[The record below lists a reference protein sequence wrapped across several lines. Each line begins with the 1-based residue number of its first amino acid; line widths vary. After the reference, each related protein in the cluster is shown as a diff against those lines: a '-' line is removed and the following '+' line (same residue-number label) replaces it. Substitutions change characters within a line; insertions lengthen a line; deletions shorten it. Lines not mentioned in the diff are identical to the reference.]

1 MNALKPAAA
10 VPSVFRL
17 QNMLLSVLA
26 IPVLCSTVAAQSL
39 EQQLLAV
46 PATELAAEALRAG
59 DAARGAILF
68 HQPQSLCS
76 RCHSTGQGTASLLGP
91 DLTSLP
97 ADTTDA
103 QLVESVLQPSR
114 AIRRGYESVTV
125 VLTDGRSLSGLVA
138 ERTAEHLLLRDAAR
152 GGEPVSL
159 AVSDIDELVPATV
172 SLMPAGQTATLASRQ
187 QFLDLIRYLSEL
199 RTGGARRAREL
210 QPPAALLTLQI
221 PEYEQSIDHAGFIR
235 DLDDEALKRG
245 EAIYRRVCM
254 NCHGTKDQ
262 PGSLPTSLRFA
273 EGRFRSG
280 SDPFTMY
287 QTLTRGFGLMAAQTW
302 MVPSQKYDV
311 IHYIRQ
317 TLVRPFNPTQYTEVT
332 DAWLAGLPQ
341 GDSRGPAPS
350 TIQPWNAMDY
360 GPSLTHSLEVPTAR
374 HNIAQKGLAVRLD
387 AGAGGIARGRHWMLF
402 DTDTLRMAAAWSAPE
417 KQDSERNFIDWR
429 GIQFNGEHQIH
440 PTISG
445 LLLAGNADGPGWAS
459 PQTGSFA
466 DDQRVTG
473 RDDRRYGPLPRNW
486 GRFHGQYLYDQ
497 HVILSYD
504 VGGTDILE
512 LPGLRTDQHGAQPAF
527 LRTFNIG
534 PRRQDLLLQV
544 AELPQAVLSTA
555 ARSSQGGTE
564 ALNGSDIDSAAVRF
578 GAPPLPTSSTA
589 QATPITFDGST
600 WLESADAQSFDLTKA
615 DFTITARV
623 RTAGNGTLFALAQPT
638 PQWTPNGQSLFIRDG
653 RLVYDIGWVGA
664 VQSRRR
670 VNDGQW
676 HDVAAVWTRETRRL
690 QLWIDGKPDAA
701 GELAAPAQP
710 EDAVVRIGF
719 TAGNFPQP
727 ESFLTGELQSVSFF
741 QRALADELAT
751 PERLTDAAGL
761 VARWNPAGAV
771 GGELVEAAGRVA
783 PLRVH
788 RGEPQSRPAPPIFA
802 GIAPVLPGLQFQA
815 VEERLILRIPAGD
828 QPLRFSLWLSET
840 DSPQLQPVP
849 GQLAMDA
856 DLHSLTAGG
865 PARWPQRLTTAV
877 QTITD
882 SGPFAQDSLT
892 PPESNPWLAQ
902 MRLTGLDFFHDGRM
916 AVCTWDGDVWI
927 VSGLPDGPQLTWQ
940 RIASG
945 LYQPL
950 GLKIINETV
959 YLTCRD
965 QLAVLR
971 DLNADGEAD
980 FVECLNSDHQVTEH
994 FHEFAMGLQTDA
1006 AGNFYYAKSGRH
1018 ALPAVVPQHGTLL
1031 KVTPDGSRTEIL
1043 AVGFR
1048 AANGVCL
1055 NPDGSFVVTDQE
1067 GFWNPKNRINWVQPV
1082 QDGQPKFY
1090 GNMLGYHDVTDASD
1104 SAMEPPL
1111 CWITNE
1117 FDRSPGELLWVD
1129 SDRWGPLQGAL
1140 LNLSYGY
1147 GKVFLVLHEQVAGQR
1162 QGGMIELPMPA
1173 FPTGVMRGRFNPA
1186 DGQLYVCGMFA
1197 WAGSATHPGGL
1208 YRLRL
1213 QQKPL
1218 HLPLGMHVVPGGL
1231 ELKFSEPL
1239 DPATVSAAAV
1249 RIKAWDLKRT
1259 AGYGSKHFN
1268 ERPWAVSNATLSA
1281 DGLTLSLKIPELQP
1295 TWGMEVSF
1303 DLRARDGGPVQ
1314 GRIHNTIHMA
1324 NDAAVDQR

>member
-1 MNALKPAAA
+1 MHRVCPPLFALATTF
-10 VPSVFRL
+10 S
-17 QNMLLSVLA
+17 LLSSV
-26 IPVLCSTVAAQSL
+26 SAQTL
-39 EQQLLAV
+39 EQQLLSV
-46 PATELAAEALRAG
+46 PAAQLAAEALQAG

-76 RCHSTGQGTASLLGP
+76 RCHSTGQATASLLGP
-91 DLTSLP
+91 DLTTLP

-103 QLVESVLQPSR
+103 HLVESVLQPSKD
-114 AIRRGYESVTV
+114 IRRGYESVTV
-125 VLTDGRSLSGLVA
+125 VLSDGRSLSGLVS
-138 ERTAEHLLLRDAAR
+138 ERTADRLILRDATRA
-152 GGEPVSL
+152 GELTVLTADS
-159 AVSDIDELVPATV
+159 IDEVVPATV

-235 DLDDEALKRG
+235 SMDDAALQRG

-254 NCHGTKDQ
+254 NCHGTKDE

-317 TLVRPFNPTQYTEVT
+317 SMLKPFNPSQYFEVQES
-332 DAWLAGLPQ
+332 WLAGLPK
-341 GDSRGPAPS
+341 GDSRGPEPS

-360 GPSLTHSLEVPTAR
+360 GPSLTHSLEVPGPH

-387 AGAGGIARGRHWMLF
+387 AGSGGIARGRHWMLF

-417 KQDSERNFIDWR
+417 KADSERNFIDWR

-445 LLLAGNADGPGWAS
+445 QLLAGNADGPGWAS
-459 PQTGSFA
+459 PQNGSFA
-466 DDQRVTG
+466 DDRRVIG
-473 RDDRRYGPLPRNW
+473 RDGRRYGPLPREW
-486 GRFHGQYLYDQ
+486 GRYRGQYLYDQ
-497 HVILSYD
+497 HVVLHYE
-504 VGGTDILE
+504 VGGTDVLE
-512 LPGLRTDQHGAQPAF
+512 LPGLRTDERGGQPVF

-534 PRRQDLLLQV
+534 PRNSDLLLQV
-544 AELPQAVLSTA
+544 AEQPGATLAEVALPAD
-555 ARSSQGGTE
+555 R
-564 ALNGSDIDSAAVRF
+564 IDAGAAVRF
-578 GAPPLPTSSTA
+578 GAAAVATNEKAPALPI
-589 QATPITFDGST
+589 QFDGGT
-600 WLESADAQSFDLTKA
+600 WLQSADAKGFDLTQA

-623 RTAGNGTLFALAQPT
+623 RTKGNGTLFALARPT
-638 PQWTPNGQSLFIRDG
+638 PQWTPDGQALFIRGG

-664 VQSRRR
+664 VESRRR
-670 VNDGQW
+670 INDGKW
-676 HDVAAVWTRETRRL
+676 HDVAAVWTKSERRL
-690 QLWIDGKPDAA
+690 QLWIDGRPDAA
-701 GELAAPAQP
+701 GSLAAGSQPA
-710 EDAVVRIGF
+710 DAVIRLGF

-727 ESFLTGELQSVSFF
+727 DSYLSGELQSVSFF
-741 QRALADELAT
+741 QRALSTELSSAEKLAAADGLIARWQLEG
-751 PERLTDAAGL
+751 AAGSEL
-761 VARWNPAGAV
+761 PA
-771 GGELVEAAGRVA
+771 AAGDIP
-783 PLRVH
+783 PLQVQ
-788 RGEPQSRPAPPIFA
+788 RGAATSRPAPPVFA
-802 GIAPVLPGLQFQA
+802 GVAPTMPGLKFQSDSD
-815 VEERLILRIPAGD
+815 RLMLRIPAG
-828 QPLRFSLWLSET
+828 QKPLRFSLWLSET
-840 DSPQLQPVP
+840 GQPLLQSGP
-849 GQLAMDA
+849 GDLPPDA
-856 DLHSLTAGG
+856 DLQPLTKGG
-865 PARWPQRLTTAV
+865 PARWPQRLTTRI
-877 QTITD
+877 QPLFD
-882 SGPFAQDSLT
+882 GGPFAQDSLT
-892 PPESNPWLAQ
+892 PPETNPWLAQ
-902 MRLTGLDFFHDGRM
+902 LRLTGLDFFADGRM

-927 VSGLPDGPQLTWQ
+927 VSGLPAGPELSWQ
-940 RIASG
+940 RIATG

-950 GLKIINETV
+950 GLKIIADTI

-971 DLNADGEAD
+971 DLNHDGETD

-1043 AVGFR
+1043 ATGFR

-1067 GFWNPKNRINWVQPV
+1067 GFWNPKNRINWVLPPT
-1082 QDGQPKFY
+1082 DGQPKFY
-1090 GNMLGYHDVTDASD
+1090 GNMLGYHSVEDESD

-1117 FDRSPGELLWVD
+1117 FDRSPGELLWID
-1129 SDRWGPLQGAL
+1129 TDKWGPLQGGL

-1147 GKVFLVLHEQVAGQR
+1147 GKVFLVLHEQTGGRR

-1218 HLPLGMHVVPGGL
+1218 HLPLAMHAQSRGL
-1231 ELKFSEPL
+1231 QLTFSEPL
-1239 DPATVSAAAV
+1239 DPASVKPEALQ
-1249 RIKAWDLKRT
+1249 IKAWDLKRT

-1268 ERPWAVSNATLSA
+1268 ERPWQVSAAVLSA
-1281 DGLTLSLKIPELQP
+1281 DGLTLSLQIPELEP

-1303 DLRARDGGPVQ
+1303 DLRAADGGPVQ
-1314 GRIHNTIHMA
+1314 GRIHNTIHVTGETSGS
-1324 NDAAVDQR
+1324 DR

>member
-1 MNALKPAAA
+1 VIHRFRLLLFAFA
-10 VPSVFRL
+10 SVFSL
-17 QNMLLSVLA
+17 
-26 IPVLCSTVAAQSL
+26 PHTVSAQTL

-46 PATELAAEALRAG
+46 PEAQLAAEALQSG
-59 DAARGAILF
+59 DATRGAILF

-76 RCHSTGQGTASLLGP
+76 RCHSTGQTTASLLGP
-91 DLTSLP
+91 DLTTLP

-103 QLVESVLQPSR
+103 HLVESVLQPSKE
-114 AIRRGYESVTV
+114 IRRGYESVTV
-125 VLTDGRSLSGLVA
+125 LLTDGRSLSGLVS
-138 ERTAEHLLLRDAAR
+138 ERTADRLILRDAAR
-152 GGEPVSL
+152 AGELTVL
-159 AVSDIDELVPATV
+159 TADTIDEVVPATV

-235 DLDDEALKRG
+235 SMDDAALQRG

-254 NCHGTKDQ
+254 NCHGTKDE

-273 EGRFRSG
+273 AGQFRSG

-317 TLVRPFNPTQYTEVT
+317 TMLKPHNPSQYFTVQE
-332 DAWLAGLPQ
+332 AWLAGLPK
-341 GDSRGPAPS
+341 GDSRGPEPS

-360 GPSLTHSLEVPTAR
+360 GPSLTHSYEVPGPR

-387 AGAGGIARGRHWMLF
+387 AGSGGIARGRHWMLF

-417 KQDSERNFIDWR
+417 KIDSERNFIDWR

-445 LLLAGNADGPGWAS
+445 QLLAGNADGPGWAS
-459 PQTGSFA
+459 PRHGSFA
-466 DDQRVTG
+466 DDQRVAG
-473 RDDRRYGPLPRNW
+473 RDGRRYGPLPREW
-486 GRFHGQYLYDQ
+486 GRYRGQYLHDQ
-497 HVILSYD
+497 HVILHYE
-504 VGGTDILE
+504 VGGTDVLE
-512 LPGLRTDQHGAQPAF
+512 LPGLRTDERGDQPVF

-534 PRRQDLLLQV
+534 PRTSDLLLQV
-544 AELPQAVLSTA
+544 AEQPGATLTQAALPAGSIA
-555 ARSSQGGTE
+555 AG
-564 ALNGSDIDSAAVRF
+564 DAVRF
-578 GAPPLPTSSTA
+578 GAPALAAATKMPSLPV
-589 QATPITFDGST
+589 QFDGGT
-600 WLESADAQSFDLTKA
+600 WLQSTDAKAFDLTQS

-623 RTAGNGTLFALAQPT
+623 RTKGNGTLFALARPT
-638 PQWTPNGQSLFIRDG
+638 PQWTPDGQALFIRGG

-664 VQSRRR
+664 VESKRR
-670 VNDGQW
+670 VNDGRW
-676 HDVAAVWTRETRRL
+676 HDIAAVWTKSSRRL
-690 QLWIDGKPDAA
+690 QLWIDGRPDAE
-701 GELAAPAQP
+701 GTLAAGQQPA
-710 EDAVVRIGF
+710 DAVIRLGF

-727 ESFLTGELQSVSFF
+727 DSYLTGELQSVSFF
-741 QRALADELAT
+741 QRALSRELASADQVAAADGLIARWHL
-751 PERLTDAAGL
+751 EGAAGSEL
-761 VARWNPAGAV
+761 PAASGKIP
-771 GGELVEAAGRVA
+771 
-783 PLRVH
+783 PLQVH
-788 RGEPQSRPAPPIFA
+788 RGAATAKPAAPLFA
-802 GIAPVLPGLQFQA
+802 GVAPAMPGLQFQA
-815 VEERLILRIPAGD
+815 DSDRLMLRIPAGAD
-828 QPLRFSLWLSET
+828 PLRFSLWLSENGQ
-840 DSPQLQPVP
+840 PLLQAEP
-849 GQLAMDA
+849 GALATDA
-856 DLHSLTAGG
+856 DLRPLTKGG
-865 PARWPQRLTTAV
+865 PARWPQRLTTRI
-877 QTITD
+877 QTLYD
-882 SGPFAQDSLT
+882 GGPFAQDALT
-892 PPESNPWLAQ
+892 PPETNPWLAQ
-902 MRLTGLDFFHDGRM
+902 LRLTGLDFFADGRM

-927 VSGLPDGPQLTWQ
+927 VSGLPHGPELSWQ
-940 RIASG
+940 RIAAG

-950 GLKIINETV
+950 GLKIIAETV

-971 DLNADGEAD
+971 DLNEDGETD
-980 FVECLNSDHQVTEH
+980 LVECLNSDHQVTEH

-1043 AVGFR
+1043 ATGFR

-1067 GFWNPKNRINWVQPV
+1067 GFWNPKNRINWVLPPT
-1082 QDGQPKFY
+1082 DGQPKFY
-1090 GNMLGYHDVTDASD
+1090 GNMLGYHSVEDESD

-1129 SDRWGPLQGAL
+1129 TDKWGPLQGGL
-1140 LNLSYGY
+1140 MNLSYGY
-1147 GKVFLVLHEQVAGQR
+1147 GKVFLVLHEQTGGRR

-1218 HLPLGMHVVPGGL
+1218 HLPLAMHAQPHGL
-1231 ELKFSEPL
+1231 QLTFSEPL
-1239 DPATVSAAAV
+1239 DPASVKPEALQV
-1249 RIKAWDLKRT
+1249 KAWDLKRT

-1268 ERPWAVSNATLSA
+1268 ERPWQVSAATLSA
-1281 DGLTLSLKIPELQP
+1281 DGLTLSLQIPALQP

-1303 DLRARDGGPVQ
+1303 DLRATDGGPVQ
-1314 GRIHNTIHMA
+1314 GRIHNTIH
-1324 NDAAVDQR
+1324 VTGESSGSVR

>member
-1 MNALKPAAA
+1 MIPRHCPALLALAF
-10 VPSVFRL
+10 VFSL
-17 QNMLLSVLA
+17 HHS
-26 IPVLCSTVAAQSL
+26 VAAQTL

-46 PATELAAEALRAG
+46 SPSQLAAEALQSG

-76 RCHSTGQGTASLLGP
+76 RCHSTGQSAVSLLGP
-91 DLTSLP
+91 DLTALP

-103 QLVESVLQPSR
+103 HLVESVLQPSKE
-114 AIRRGYESVTV
+114 IRRGYESVTV

-138 ERTAEHLLLRDAAR
+138 ERTAAALILRDAAR
-152 GGEPVSL
+152 GGEPTVLS
-159 AVSDIDELVPATV
+159 VDSIDEVVPATV
-172 SLMPAGQTATLASRQ
+172 SLMPAGQTAALASRQ

-199 RTGGARRAREL
+199 RTGGVRRAREL

-221 PEYEQSIDHAGFIR
+221 PQYEQSIDHAGFIR
-235 DLDDEALKRG
+235 DLDDAALQRG
-245 EAIYRRVCM
+245 EAIYRRVCQ

-262 PGSLPTSLRFA
+262 AGSLPTSLRFA

-317 TLVRPFNPTQYTEVT
+317 TMLKPYNPSQYFEVQ
-332 DAWLAGLPQ
+332 DAWLAGLPA
-341 GDSRGPAPS
+341 GDSRGPEPS

-360 GPSLTHSLEVPTAR
+360 GPSLTHSYEVPTAR

-387 AGAGGIARGRHWMLF
+387 AGSGGIARGRHWMLF

-417 KQDSERNFIDWR
+417 KPDSERNFIDWR

-466 DDQRVTG
+466 DDRRVEG
-473 RDDRRYGPLPRNW
+473 RDGRRYGPLPREW
-486 GRFHGQYLYDQ
+486 GRFRGQYFHDQ
-497 HVILSYD
+497 QVILHYG
-504 VGGTDILE
+504 VGSADILE
-512 LPGLRTDQHGAQPAF
+512 LPALRTDDRGGQPAF

-534 PRRQDLLLQV
+534 PRDHDLLLQV
-544 AELPQAVLSTA
+544 AELPGS
-555 ARSSQGGTE
+555 
-564 ALNGSDIDSAAVRF
+564 ALTKVQTPAGVSNQPDVVRF
-578 GAPPLPTSSTA
+578 GPAEVAGEAAAAANLPVH
-589 QATPITFDGST
+589 FDGGT
-600 WLESADAQSFDLTKA
+600 WLQSADAKPFDLTQS

-623 RTAGNGTLFALAQPT
+623 RTQGNGTLFALARPT
-638 PQWTPNGQSLFIRDG
+638 PQWTPDGQSLFIRGG

-664 VQSRRR
+664 VESRRR
-670 VNDGQW
+670 VNDGRW
-676 HDVAAVWTRETRRL
+676 HDVAAVWTKSSRRL
-690 QLWIDGKPDAA
+690 QLWIDGRPDAE
-701 GELAAPAQP
+701 GELSARQQP
-710 EDAVVRIGF
+710 QDAVLRIGF

-727 ESFLTGELQSVSFF
+727 DSYLTGELQTVSFF
-741 QRALADELAT
+741 QRALSQELSSA
-751 PERLTDAAGL
+751 EKLAAAPGL
-761 VARWNPAGAV
+761 VARWQLDAAVGSEIAAAGA
-771 GGELVEAAGRVA
+771 AAVRLQVQRGA
-783 PLRVH
+783 PS
-788 RGEPQSRPAPPIFA
+788 SRPAPPIFA
-802 GIAPVLPGLQFQA
+802 GVSAAIPGLQFQA
-815 VEERLILRIPAGD
+815 DGDRLVLRIPAGTD
-828 QPLRFSLWLSET
+828 PLRFSLWLSET
-840 DSPQLQPVP
+840 GRPVLQTAP
-849 GQLAMDA
+849 GQLPLDA
-856 DLHSLTAGG
+856 DLRALTKGG
-865 PARWPQRLTTAV
+865 PARWPQRLTTQV
-877 QTITD
+877 QTLFD
-882 SGPFAQDSLT
+882 GGPLAQDSLT
-892 PPESNPWLAQ
+892 PPEINPWLAQ
-902 MRLTGLDFFHDGRM
+902 LRMTGLDFFADGRM
-916 AVCTWDGDVWI
+916 AVCTWDGDVWV
-927 VSGLPDGPQLTWQ
+927 VSGLPAGPELSWQ
-940 RIASG
+940 RIATG

-950 GLKIINETV
+950 GLKIIDETI

-971 DLNADGEAD
+971 DLNGDGETD

-1067 GFWNPKNRINWVQPV
+1067 GFWNPKNRINWVLPPA
-1082 QDGQPKFY
+1082 DGQPKFY
-1090 GNMLGYHDVTDASD
+1090 GNMLGYHGVQDESD

-1129 SDRWGPLQGAL
+1129 SDRWGPLQGSL

-1147 GKVFLVLHEQVAGQR
+1147 GKVFLVLHEQTGGRR

-1213 QQKPL
+1213 QPKPL
-1218 HLPLGMHVVPGGL
+1218 HLPLTMHAVPQGL
-1231 ELKFSEPL
+1231 QLSFSEPL
-1239 DPATVSAAAV
+1239 DPASVAPAALQV
-1249 RIKAWDLKRT
+1249 KAWDLKRT

-1268 ERPWAVSNATLSA
+1268 ERPWPVTAATLSA
-1281 DGLTLSLKIPELQP
+1281 DGLTLSLTIPDLQP

-1303 DLRARDGGPVQ
+1303 DLRAVDGGPVR
-1314 GRIHNTIHMA
+1314 GRIHNTIHVTGETA
-1324 NDAAVDQR
+1324 GGDR